1 MEDTTLFIILAV
13 FLGIGAIG
21 TFVMK
26 SRLSKK
32 GIPAPSGSLAKVLTI
47 VTGFGFFLTAGIMLN
62 PILKLEESGS
72 ESVPAGLIFGLV
84 LVAGGVSLYF
94 VNKKAKMSNGEAILL
109 TVFEAIY
116 GILLLVIFVIKLALS
131 FTGFSLGG
139 SSSGSSNTASTTS
152 NLDKTYQENAKKHN
166 EALKEEGNKQ
176 AEANAAAMGFD
187 SANEAAA
194 YGIGPGREE

>member
-21 TFVMK
+21 TLVMK

-32 GIPAPSGSLAKVLTI
+32 GTPAPSGSLAKVLTI
-47 VTGFGFFLTAGIMLN
+47 VTGFGFFLTAVIMLN

-72 ESVPAGLIFGLV
+72 ETALAGLIFGLV
-84 LVAGGVSLYF
+84 LAIGGVSLYF
-94 VNKKAKMSNGEAILL
+94 VNKKADMSNGEAIIL

-139 SSSGSSNTASTTS
+139 SSSGSSTTS

-166 EALKEEGNKQ
+166 EALKEERNKE
-176 AEANAAAMGFD
+176 AEANAAALGFD

-194 YGIGPGREE
+194 YGAGPGREE